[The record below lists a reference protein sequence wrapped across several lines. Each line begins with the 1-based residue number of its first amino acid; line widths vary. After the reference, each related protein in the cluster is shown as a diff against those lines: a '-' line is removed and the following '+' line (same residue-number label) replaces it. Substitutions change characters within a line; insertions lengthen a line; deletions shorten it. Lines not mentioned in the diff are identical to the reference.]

1 LFSEYWKKYSEDEV
15 RSNWFH
21 EEELSMYY
29 NGNSRGGRRRPRGI
43 YGFPWLLFFIIFFN
57 LHSLPWILM
66 TLVTVGFVFLIVKA
80 FMATGVSG
88 NSAPNRMGAQQ
99 PYYQPYQQPYQPPQ
113 EPSYQP
119 YDQGYQPPREA
130 YQEGG
135 KQYQYPSPAVY
146 DQYEQPQAQ
155 YPEQMPPMEQ

>member
-1 LFSEYWKKYSEDEV
+1 
-15 RSNWFH
+15 
-21 EEELSMYY
+21 MYY
-29 NGNSRGGRRRPRGI
+29 NGNSRRRRPRGI

-80 FMATGVSG
+80 FATTGVSR
-88 NSAPNRMGAQQ
+88 NSAPNTMGAQQ
-99 PYYQPYQQPYQPPQ
+99 PYYQPRQQPHQPPQ
-113 EPSYQP
+113 ESYYQP
-119 YDQGYQPPREA
+119 YEQGYLAPREG
-130 YQEGG
+130 ER
-135 KQYQYPSPAVY
+135 QYQYPVPETY

>member
-1 LFSEYWKKYSEDEV
+1 MY
-15 RSNWFH
+15 
-21 EEELSMYY
+21 YY
-29 NGNSRGGRRRPRGI
+29 NGNSRGGRRRSRGI

-66 TLVTVGFVFLIVKA
+66 PLVTVGFVFLIIKA

-88 NSAPNRMGAQQ
+88 NSAPNRMAAQQ
-99 PYYQPYQQPYQPPQ
+99 PYYQPSQPAYQPPQ

-119 YDQGYQPPREA
+119 YQPYQQGYQQTPREV

-135 KQYQYPSPAVY
+135 QQYQYPASEAY